1 MRIPVILLNHNS
13 AIDCRK
19 CVSFLQRQKGVDIEI
34 VVVDNCSSKNDLN
47 ELQTLCK
54 EELCTLIENKE
65 NHGYNAGNNIG
76 LRYAVKK
83 GYKYALIANPDMEFP
98 EPDYIARVISK
109 MEVDKNIVVCGTDI
123 IDAKGRHQHPLDYV
137 SFWSE
142 LFWPIDMIRYK
153 LSGKPL
159 ATTLNYTNS
168 RYCPIV
174 SGCCLFVRM
183 SFIKQIGFFDENVF
197 LYCEEPILAH
207 QVKTAGMKL
216 YYMAEAQ
223 AVHRHIKFQKGN
235 PYGRMVLLCNSRDY
249 KNKYHSDFNRLQVT
263 LLLISSR
270 LRKWFIKLKL

>member
-123 IDAKGRHQHPLDYV
+123 IDAKGRHQNPLDYV

-159 ATTLNYTNS
+159 ATT
-168 RYCPIV
+168 
-174 SGCCLFVRM
+174 
-183 SFIKQIGFFDENVF
+183 
-197 LYCEEPILAH
+197 
-207 QVKTAGMKL
+207 
-216 YYMAEAQ
+216 
-223 AVHRHIKFQKGN
+223 
-235 PYGRMVLLCNSRDY
+235 
-249 KNKYHSDFNRLQVT
+249 
-263 LLLISSR
+263 
-270 LRKWFIKLKL
+270 